1 MKNWP
6 VMFFD
11 NLKERPVT
19 IMYSTSTA
27 GGGGGGGGI

>member
-6 VMFFD
+6 VMFLD
-11 NLKERPVT
+11 HLKQRPVT

-27 GGGGGGGGI
+27 GGGGGGRI